1 MMDTQQG
8 HFETKIVLLQ
18 LLSISCLGL
27 GLYMYGKL
35 LYLFAY
41 KLSDLCMK
49 INWELVKLKE
59 EKSSWAYSQV
69 FLSKKKLSMREYGKL
84 NIYSVISHMI
94 INKHKLLVLPKIIVG
109 QWFIYLG
116 GGS

>member
-27 GLYMYGKL
+27 GLYTYGKL

-69 FLSKKKLSMREYGKL
+69 FLSKTNCLWE
-84 NIYSVISHMI
+84 NTV
-94 INKHKLLVLPKIIVG
+94 N
-109 QWFIYLG
+109 
-116 GGS
+116 